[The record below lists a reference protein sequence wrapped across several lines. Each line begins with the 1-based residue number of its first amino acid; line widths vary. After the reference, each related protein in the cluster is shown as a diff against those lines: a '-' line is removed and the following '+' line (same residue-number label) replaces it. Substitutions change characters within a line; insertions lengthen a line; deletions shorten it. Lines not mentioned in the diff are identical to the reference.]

1 MSVRIISPHDTYPV
15 RQKVLWPQ
23 QILAHVILPEDAQGL
38 HLGKFSQD
46 GQLVGVISIFFA
58 ERTVQF
64 KKLAVLEA
72 YQAQGIGSLLVSEV
86 KKVALLYRRMRI
98 ICDARQVAVPFY
110 VKHGFQAEYEFLKY
124 EKMYTRMGYAL

>member
-23 QILAHVILPEDAQGL
+23 KILADVILPEDAQGL
-38 HLGKFSQD
+38 HLGKFTQD
-46 GQLVGVISIFFA
+46 AQLVGVISIFFA

-72 YQAQGIGSLLVSEV
+72 YQSQGIGSLLVSEV
-86 KKVALLYRRMRI
+86 KKVAFLYRCMKI
-98 ICDARQVAVPFY
+98 ICDARQATVPFY
-110 VKHGFQAEYEFLKY
+110 VKHGFRPEYEFLKY